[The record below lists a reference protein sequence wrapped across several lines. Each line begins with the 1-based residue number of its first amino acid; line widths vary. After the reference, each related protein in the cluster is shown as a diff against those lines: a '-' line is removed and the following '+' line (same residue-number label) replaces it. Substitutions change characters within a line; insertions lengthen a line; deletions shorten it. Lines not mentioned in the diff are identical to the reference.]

1 MEDLKTEREGETGKE
16 KKVKYI
22 LSEGEKPS
30 KKYRRSEVWG
40 RSGISLPW
48 EILISERPNSSQTH
62 LNTAC
67 FFPSGCTNIAKL
79 TF

>member
-30 KKYRRSEVWG
+30 KKYGRSEEVWG

-48 EILISERPNSSQTH
+48 EI
-62 LNTAC
+62 
-67 FFPSGCTNIAKL
+67 
-79 TF
+79 

>member
-30 KKYRRSEVWG
+30 KKYGRSEEVWG
-40 RSGISLPW
+40 EVEFHSLGK
-48 EILISERPNSSQTH
+48 
-62 LNTAC
+62 
-67 FFPSGCTNIAKL
+67 F
-79 TF
+79 